1 MNATRHV
8 GLEQLL
14 GLRDGE
20 PEAGVADHVAHCERC
35 ASELDRLHQTA
46 ALLRALPVRR
56 PARDRWPAIRAAALA
71 ERRRRG
77 WWRVGQAAAAL
88 AATVT
93 LVVGVR
99 ATRAGNAPDSL
110 VVASDRVSDSELALL
125 MERSQELEAALR
137 AIGPEGRVLNGR
149 AANAVVQLED
159 EIALVDQRLAVAGRT
174 ANRDA
179 EFVHLWQ
186 QRVDLLDALVGVH
199 VTRTASVGF

>member
-1 MNATRHV
+1 MNAMRHV

-20 PEAGVADHVAHCERC
+20 PEAGVADHVAHCEQC

-46 ALLRALPVRR
+46 ARLRALPVRR
-56 PARDRWPAIRAAALA
+56 PARDRWPAIRAATLA
-71 ERRRRG
+71 ERRRRE

-88 AATVT
+88 AATLA

-99 ATRAGNAPDSL
+99 AIRVADAPDSL
-110 VVASDRVSDSELALL
+110 VVASDRVSDSDLAVL

-159 EIALVDQRLAVAGRT
+159 EIALVDQQLAVAGRT
-174 ANRDA
+174 TSRDA

>member
-88 AATVT
+88 AATVA